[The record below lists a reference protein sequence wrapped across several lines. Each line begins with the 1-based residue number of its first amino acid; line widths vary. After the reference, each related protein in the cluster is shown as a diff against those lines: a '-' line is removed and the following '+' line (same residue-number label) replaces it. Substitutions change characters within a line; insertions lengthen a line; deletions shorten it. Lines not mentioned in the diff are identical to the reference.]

1 MFLRPIHTNTL
12 SAIAMKM
19 KTHMES
25 PIQMVPQSNK
35 TIIVIQCIYIY
46 ICIYMCFCFASVVQ
60 VMAQVR
66 INSMVS
72 INFRISKMV
81 PVKLRINRMA
91 SVHLRINRRVSINLG
106 GAVKPRNL

>member
-46 ICIYMCFCFASVVQ
+46 IYMYLYVFLFC
-60 VMAQVR
+60 
-66 INSMVS
+66 
-72 INFRISKMV
+72 
-81 PVKLRINRMA
+81 
-91 SVHLRINRRVSINLG
+91 LG
-106 GAVKPRNL
+106 GAGDGAGKN